1 MARVLFIVPMDA
13 ERRAAVARAAAA
25 GAFEPVILEDLPPEE
40 RDDAWST
47 ADVVVSMGFPR
58 EFPADLRQKAGK
70 VRMIQSLVAGVDHFP
85 FDRFPPSAI
94 VCSNAGAYSVSVA
107 EHAMALLLAAAKD
120 IVLRTDEIRRG
131 IFDQGVTNKAL
142 AGSTVVI
149 LGLGGIGSE
158 IARRCKAFEM
168 RVVGIA
174 RTENARGVADE
185 IGTMDDLPRHL
196 SGADAVVLALPLTR
210 ATAGIVDRGFLGRMK
225 DDAILVNIAR
235 GKLIVEDDLFDHLK
249 AHPKFRAALDTWWT
263 YPDTKQGRPFHRPF
277 QDLPNIIM
285 TPHVAPMVP
294 GQRARAMEAALANVL
309 PFLHG
314 EKPHNVVDPADYAKP
329 GATLRGRGEVD

>member
-1 MARVLFIVPMDA
+1 MARVLFIVRMDA
-13 ERRAAVARAAAA
+13 ERRSAVARAAAA
-25 GAFEPVILEDLPPEE
+25 GAFEPVILEDLPPEK
-40 RDDAWST
+40 RDEAWAT
-47 ADVVVSMGFPR
+47 ADIVVSMGFPR
-58 EFPADLRQKAGK
+58 EFQMDFRQKARK

-85 FDRFPPSAI
+85 FDRFPRSAI

-131 IFDQGVTNKAL
+131 IFDQGVTNKPL

-158 IARRCKAFEM
+158 IAHRCKAFDAH
-168 RVVGIA
+168 VVGIA
-174 RTENARGVADE
+174 RSRTAREIVDE
-185 IGTMDDLPRHL
+185 TGTMADLPRYL
-196 SGADAVVLALPLTR
+196 PAADAVVLALPLTR

-249 AHPKFRAALDTWWT
+249 ADLKFRAALDTWWT
-263 YPDTKQGRPFHRPF
+263 YPDTKQGRPFHRSF
-277 QDLPNIIM
+277 QELPNIIM

-309 PFLHG
+309 RFLHG
-314 EKPHNVVDPADYAKP
+314 EKPANVFDPSDYVKR
-329 GATLRGRGEVD
+329 ATQPTSGSAG

>member
-1 MARVLFIVPMDA
+1 MSRVLFIVPMDA
-13 ERRAAVARAAAA
+13 ERRAAVARAAA
-25 GAFEPVILEDLPPEE
+25 GEFEPVILEDLPPEE

-58 EFPADLRQKAGK
+58 EFPTDFRQKARK
-70 VRMIQSLVAGVDHFP
+70 VRMIQSLVAGIDHFP

-94 VCSNAGAYSVSVA
+94 VCSNAGAYSISVA

-158 IARRCKAFEM
+158 IARRCKAFDA

-174 RTENARGVADE
+174 RSRTTREIVDE

-196 SGADAVVLALPLTR
+196 PGADAVVLALPLTR
-210 ATAGIVDRGFLGRMK
+210 ATAGIVHRSFLGRMK

-249 AHPKFRAALDTWWT
+249 AHPRFRAALDTWWT

-277 QDLPNIIM
+277 QDLPNLIM
-285 TPHVAPMVP
+285 TPHVASMVP
-294 GQRARAMEAALANVL
+294 GQRARAMESALANVL
-309 PFLHG
+309 RFLHG
-314 EKPHNVVDPADYAKP
+314 EKPRNVVDPADYAKP
-329 GATLRGRGEVD
+329 GATLRGSGEVD

>member
-1 MARVLFIVPMDA
+1 MARVLFILPMDA
-13 ERRAAVARAAAA
+13 ERRAAVAKAAA
-25 GAFEPVILEDLPPEE
+25 GAFEPVILEDLPSEA
-40 RDDAWST
+40 RDAAWST

-58 EFPADLRQKAGK
+58 EFPMDFRQKARK

-142 AGSTVVI
+142 AGSTVAI

-158 IARRCKAFEM
+158 IARRCKAFDAH
-168 RVVGIA
+168 VVGIA
-174 RTENARGVADE
+174 RSRTAREIVDE
-185 IGTMDDLPRHL
+185 IGTMADLPRYL
-196 SGADAVVLALPLTR
+196 PGADAVVLALPLTR
-210 ATAGIVDRGFLGRMK
+210 MTAGIVDRGFLGRMK

-249 AHPKFRAALDTWWT
+249 AHPNFRAALDTWWT
-263 YPDTKQGRPFHRPF
+263 YPDTKRGRPFHRPF

-285 TPHVAPMVP
+285 TPHIASMVP

-309 PFLHG
+309 RFLRG
-314 EKPHNVVDPADYAKP
+314 ERPANVVDPSDYLKQGHP
-329 GATLRGRGEVD
+329 TD

>member
-13 ERRAAVARAAAA
+13 ERRAAVARAAA
-25 GAFEPVILEDLPPEE
+25 GAFEPVILEDLPPEA
-40 RDDAWST
+40 RDPAWST

-58 EFPADLRQKAGK
+58 EFPMDFRKKARK

-94 VCSNAGAYSVSVA
+94 VCSNAGAYGVSVA

-142 AGSTVVI
+142 AGSTVMI

-158 IARRCKAFEM
+158 IARRCKAFDAH
-168 RVVGIA
+168 VVGIA
-174 RTENARGVADE
+174 RSQNAREFVDE

-196 SGADAVVLALPLTR
+196 PEADAVVLALPLTR
-210 ATAGIVDRGFLGRMK
+210 ATAGIVDRGFLGHMK

-249 AHPKFRAALDTWWT
+249 AHPNFRAALDTWWT

-309 PFLHG
+309 RFLRG
-314 EKPHNVVDPADYAKP
+314 DKPYNVVDPSDYAKEAANRRSR
-329 GATLRGRGEVD
+329 GAVG